1 MPKSENDLCGL
12 KVGLQ
17 AGTSWVN
24 ALKKLSA
31 EYCVPQGKP
40 AVAVSEFP
48 TAPEA
53 SQALLSKNIQA
64 QMEIAGAAKM
74 LAERSKGRIV
84 ISSPALVYP
93 QT

>member
-1 MPKSENDLCGL
+1 PERTAQADAIAYGKTGAAIMVAKDGGVMPKSENDLCGL

-64 QMEIAGAAKM
+64 QME
-74 LAERSKGRIV
+74 
-84 ISSPALVYP
+84 
-93 QT
+93 